1 MNKGERWKKKLE
13 RVWGFWD
20 KERVMSEWTT
30 SKLSDVIEIIGGG
43 TPKRSETSY
52 WNGNIP
58 WLSVGDFNNDF
69 RFVSNTSEKI
79 SKLGL
84 QNSST
89 KLLKAGQLIL
99 SARGTVGCLAQ
110 LSIPMAFNQSCY
122 GLNGKEN
129 IIDNGFLYYFLK
141 NNINEL
147 KQKTHGSVFDTITR
161 NTFEQINISYPNIKT
176 QQVIART
183 LGFFDNKITLNTQT
197 NQTLE
202 QIAQAIFKHWFID
215 FAPVHAKANALA
227 RGETI
232 EQAELAAMA
241 CLSGKTAEKITA
253 LKTQDPT
260 AYQQLQQTAQAFPS
274 EFVESEMGLVPKGW
288 EVKPLIEQFDF
299 LGGSQ
304 PPKSEHIYEEKEG
317 YIRFIQ
323 NRDYSNENHKTYIP
337 ISKKNKICSE
347 TDILMDKYGE
357 AGKVRFG
364 ITGAYNVALAKI
376 QPKNILFKEFLRWFF
391 MQKNTQAFLFA
402 ASLASTRSS
411 LNSQTFIGMNI
422 FIPTDNVLSAFNVIA
437 EKYIQHSLN
446 LKQENRTL
454 SEVRDLLLTKLICG
468 EIDV

>member
-1 MNKGERWKKKLE
+1 
-13 RVWGFWD
+13 
-20 KERVMSEWTT
+20 MSEWTT

>member
-1 MNKGERWKKKLE
+1 
-13 RVWGFWD
+13 
-20 KERVMSEWTT
+20 MSEWTT

-241 CLSGKTAEKITA
+241 CLSGKTVEKITA
-253 LKTQDPT
+253 LKAQDPT
-260 AYQQLQQTAQAFPS
+260 TYHQLQQTASAFPS
-274 EFVESEMGLVPKGW
+274 EFVETEMGLVPKGW

-391 MQKNTQAFLFA
+391 MQKNTQDFLFA

-422 FIPTDNVLSAFNVIA
+422 LIPTDNVLSAFNVIA

-454 SEVRDLLLTKLICG
+454 SEVRDLLLTKLITG
-468 EIDV
+468 EIQL

>member
-1 MNKGERWKKKLE
+1 
-13 RVWGFWD
+13 
-20 KERVMSEWTT
+20 MSEWKEYRLEELLDIT
-30 SKLSDVIEIIGGG
+30 SSKRIMRDEYTSNGIPFYRSKEIIELNSGNKISTELFISTKRFNDIKEKFGVPQEGDILLTSVGTLGIPYLVNETDHFYFKDGNLTWFKNFSHKINSKFLFYWFLSDIGKQSINYISIGSTQKALTIASLKKLTITLPPIE
-43 TPKRSETSY
+43 Y
-52 WNGNIP
+52 Q
-58 WLSVGDFNNDF
+58 
-69 RFVSNTSEKI
+69 EKI
-79 SKLGL
+79 CS
-84 QNSST
+84 
-89 KLLKAGQLIL
+89 IL
-99 SARGTVGCLAQ
+99 SD
-110 LSIPMAFNQSCY
+110 
-122 GLNGKEN
+122 
-129 IIDNGFLYYFLK
+129 ID
-141 NNINEL
+141 
-147 KQKTHGSVFDTITR
+147 T
-161 NTFEQINISYPNIKT
+161 
-176 QQVIART
+176 
-183 LGFFDNKITLNTQT
+183 KITLNTQT

-202 QIAQAIFKHWFID
+202 QIAQGIFKHWFID
-215 FAPVHAKANALA
+215 FTPVHAKANALA

-241 CLSGKTAEKITA
+241 CLSGKTVDKITA

-260 AYQQLQQTAQAFPS
+260 AYHQLQQTAQAFPS

-337 ISKKNKICSE
+337 ISKKNKLCSE

-364 ITGAYNVALAKI
+364 ISGAYNVALAKI
-376 QPKNILFKEFLRWFF
+376 EPKNILFKEFLRWYF
-391 MQKNTQAFLFA
+391 MQEKTQAFLFA

-454 SEVRDLLLTKLICG
+454 SEVRDLLLTKLITG
-468 EIDV
+468 EIQL

>member
-1 MNKGERWKKKLE
+1 
-13 RVWGFWD
+13 
-20 KERVMSEWTT
+20 MSEWTT

-202 QIAQAIFKHWFID
+202 QIAQAVFKHWFID

-227 RGETI
+227 CGETI

-241 CLSGKTAEKITA
+241 CLSGKTVEKITA

-260 AYQQLQQTAQAFPS
+260 AYHQLQQTASAFPS
-274 EFVESEMGLVPKGW
+274 EFVETEMGLVPKGW
-288 EVKPLIEQFDF
+288 EVKPLPEIFDF
-299 LGGSQ
+299 LEGPGIRNWQYTENEDGIKFINIRCISNDDLSLNTANKITKEEAFGKYKHFQ
-304 PPKSEHIYEEKEG
+304 LAENDIVISTSGTLGKTAIVRQEHLPLCLNTSV
-317 YIRFIQ
+317 IRFRPI
-323 NRDYSNENHKTYIP
+323 ENISTFTFLYGFVKTQLQIELDARA
-337 ISKKNKICSE
+337 SGSVQRN
-347 TDILMDKYGE
+347 
-357 AGKVRFG
+357 FG
-364 ITGAYNVALAKI
+364 
-376 QPKNILFKEFLRWFF
+376 
-391 MQKNTQAFLFA
+391 
-402 ASLASTRSS
+402 
-411 LNSQTFIGMNI
+411 
-422 FIPTDNVLSAFNVIA
+422 PT
-437 EKYIQHSLN
+437 H
-446 LKQENRTL
+446 LKQISLLVPNFELLKAHQSIVQPLFEKRKNNLCQNDNL
-454 SEVRDLLLTKLICG
+454 SKTRDELLPRLLNG
-468 EIDV
+468 EIEL

>member
-1 MNKGERWKKKLE
+1 
-13 RVWGFWD
+13 
-20 KERVMSEWTT
+20 MSEWTT

-215 FAPVHAKANALA
+215 FAPVHTKANALA

-241 CLSGKTAEKITA
+241 CLSGKTIAEITA
-253 LKTQDPT
+253 LQHT
-260 AYQQLQQTAQAFPS
+260 APEAYHQLQQTAQAFPS

-288 EVKPLIEQFDF
+288 EVKKI
-299 LGGSQ
+299 
-304 PPKSEHIYEEKEG
+304 
-317 YIRFIQ
+317 
-323 NRDYSNENHKTYIP
+323 
-337 ISKKNKICSE
+337 KNI
-347 TDILMDKYGE
+347 
-357 AGKVRFG
+357 GKVICG
-364 ITGAYNVALAKI
+364 KTPSKAKE
-376 QPKNILFKEFLRWFF
+376 EFYGDDIP
-391 MQKNTQAFLFA
+391 
-402 ASLASTRSS
+402 
-411 LNSQTFIGMNI
+411 FIKIPDMHNNI
-422 FIPTDNVLSAFNVIA
+422 FITNTSDKLSLLGAESQKNKFIEKGSICISCIA
-437 EKYIQHSLN
+437 TVGIVSIASRSSQTNQQINSIIPNSEILTEFLYLYFSQENTKSYLKILASGGSTTLN
-446 LKQENRTL
+446 LNTTAFSNIKLLVPDEYLLAQFHRKTSSTFNKILLNYKENNSL
-454 SEVRDLLLTKLICG
+454 QKIRDELLPKLLNG
-468 EIDV
+468 EIEL